1 MTSIKDPVAK
11 DYITKKME
19 LIIAEFVQQTES
31 QDAVKEIIKDLKE
44 KYDLK
49 PTIIRKVARAKANEK
64 LNELLETNSDAVE
77 LVGVLS

>member
-1 MTSIKDPVAK
+1 MTNIKDPVAK
-11 DYITKKME
+11 DYINKKME

-49 PTIIRKVARAKANEK
+49 PAIIRKVARAKASEK
-64 LNELLETNSDAVE
+64 LNELLETNSEAVE
-77 LVGVLS
+77 IVAVLN

>member
-1 MTSIKDPVAK
+1 MTNIKAPVAK
-11 DYITKKME
+11 DYINKKME

-49 PTIIRKVARAKANEK
+49 PAIIRKVARAKASEK
-64 LNELLETNSDAVE
+64 LNELLETNSEAVE
-77 LVGVLS
+77 LVAVLN